1 MSLEDFL
8 TTGKIIIDG
17 KEILQISNLPQID
30 YSELS
35 HEQFQALVG
44 ECFSCLMLMVTMSQ
58 EPDKTFEWM
67 LKAFKRMNQFRVQAS
82 LSDDETVRH

>member
-17 KEILQISNLPQID
+17 KEIPRVSNLPQID

-35 HEQFQALVG
+35 NEQFQALVG
-44 ECFSCLMLMVTMSQ
+44 ECCSCLMLMVTLSK

-67 LKAFKRMNQFRVQAS
+67 LKSFKRMNQFRVQAS
-82 LSDDETVRH
+82 IGDEETVKH